1 MFKLRTALPALLTL
15 AMAAPLAAQ
24 ETTAPKDELSMGEEV
39 KEVKPYFREES
50 GDWKLE
56 CLSTGQEEE
65 PCQMFQAAFDPDGN
79 QQSNIRL
86 FKLPEG
92 GQAVAGSVIAF
103 PLEILLTA
111 QLTMTVDDG
120 PAKRYP
126 FSVCDPLGCYA
137 RVGFTQ
143 EDIDAFKRGSNVKF
157 EVVPFVAPN
166 ERVVITISLKGF
178 TAGYEKISIIEQ

>member
-79 QQSNIRL
+79 QQSNIRNAHSPRT
-86 FKLPEG
+86 K
-92 GQAVAGSVIAF
+92 SH
-103 PLEILLTA
+103 
-111 QLTMTVDDG
+111 D
-120 PAKRYP
+120 
-126 FSVCDPLGCYA
+126 
-137 RVGFTQ
+137 
-143 EDIDAFKRGSNVKF
+143 
-157 EVVPFVAPN
+157 
-166 ERVVITISLKGF
+166 
-178 TAGYEKISIIEQ
+178 